1 MEEGKSRR
9 MNKVDEGKTKEV
21 EGTWKEETVYGKVV
35 GRREEL
41 RIGMS

>member
-9 MNKVDEGKTKEV
+9 MSRVEEEKTNEV